1 MLSYV
6 KQRENDWEA
15 RPSKLTRANAAVG
28 CARADVVHWLHRDP
42 VLLKSAKSAQV
53 VAFEDDPNAPA
64 SGRVLREVAEHL
76 GPQQMEE
83 FQRWAGGVHFWCEL
97 LAQMAC
103 VLAQYEE
110 VRGRMFRIMEDALQ
124 QQHGRLLPDGLRR
137 AGAIESA
144 VHWAWR
150 HVLASI
156 VAASGVGSL
165 AALLASGDVQRLLWP
180 IRVIAVLMCPDASR
194 HPAVRQHCWEP
205 IVRLARAE
213 VRDIVRE
220 RLTLVFPEDPWFA
233 PHQNAPG

>member
-1 MLSYV
+1 
-6 KQRENDWEA
+6 
-15 RPSKLTRANAAVG
+15 
-28 CARADVVHWLHRDP
+28 
-42 VLLKSAKSAQV
+42 
-53 VAFEDDPNAPA
+53 
-64 SGRVLREVAEHL
+64 
-76 GPQQMEE
+76 MEE

-103 VLAQYEE
+103 VLAQYEK
-110 VRGRMFRIMEDALQ
+110 VRGRMFRIVEDALH
-124 QQHGRLLPDGLRR
+124 QQHEQLLPDGLRR

-165 AALLASGDVQRLLWP
+165 AALLASGDAQRLLWP
-180 IRVIAVLMCPDASR
+180 IRVVAVLMCPDASR
-194 HPAVRQHCWEP
+194 HPTVRQHCWEP

-233 PHQNAPG
+233 PHQNAPRWE